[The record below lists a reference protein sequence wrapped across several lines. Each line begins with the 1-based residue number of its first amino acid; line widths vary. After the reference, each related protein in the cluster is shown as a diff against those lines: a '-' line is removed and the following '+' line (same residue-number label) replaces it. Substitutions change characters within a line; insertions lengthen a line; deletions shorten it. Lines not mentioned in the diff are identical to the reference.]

1 MFRLIISAV
10 IGYLLGSVSVA
21 VLLTKGTF
29 GRDVRS
35 QGSGNAGA
43 TNVAR
48 VFGMGAGVL
57 TLVGDM
63 AKTALSGLAG
73 YLLAGRLGLTVA
85 CCACLIGHCWPVW
98 FGFRGGKGVSVAGC
112 IALLLDW
119 RFFLAIV
126 GVFALMF
133 ILTHRVSAA
142 SVTAAVTY
150 PILYWLILRDTGAGL
165 WVCCIIAVIV
175 IILHRGNISRLIKG
189 TEPRFKP
196 KSK

>member
-1 MFRLIISAV
+1 MIISAV
-10 IGYLLGSVSVA
+10 IGYIFGSISVA
-21 VLLTKGTF
+21 VLLTKSAF

-48 VFGMGAGVL
+48 VFGMKAGVL
-57 TLVGDM
+57 TLAGDM

-73 YLLAGRLGLTVA
+73 YLLAGRTGLTVA
-85 CCACLIGHCWPVW
+85 CCACLVGHCWPVW

-133 ILTHRVSAA
+133 ILTRRVSAA
-142 SVTAAVTY
+142 SVTAAAAY
-150 PILYWLILRDTGAGL
+150 PVMYRLIEGDTGIGL
-165 WVCCIIAVIV
+165 WACCIIAAIV